1 MRGNGFISKVRT
13 LGAGRRISAAGPAE
27 KPAIE
32 LADEG
37 AHGCARGHDGCS
49 VNPAVHICTYFIFS
63 VKLSWLLTELAQGG
77 SALAEFCVS

>member
-1 MRGNGFISKVRT
+1 MASFLRF
-13 LGAGRRISAAGPAE
+13 GRLVLE
-27 KPAIE
+27 E
-32 LADEG
+32 LA
-37 AHGCARGHDGCS
+37 AGCS